1 MLARQRKIL
10 LLGPSGAGKSTLCNA
25 IYNQKVDAE
34 SLSGPAKVSARA
46 QGVTEELTN
55 FWCDNS
61 LVVTD
66 TIGFDDPRFEP
77 EKILKE
83 LRTLLYQS
91 QIRYE
96 KIILCMRNGR
106 VSKAARIYLRLL
118 ETIFDKPFT
127 NMILYISG
135 CEDGTTKEKF
145 LKINQNPED
154 DDLSNVLKALLSE
167 TEEKK
172 KKKINFDNIVCG
184 TLQYHEDP
192 EIDKLRLGNMRKDS
206 FAKIMNGINADIGFV
221 KIGGTEEDILKWF
234 ELLLSHFLDFFGI
247 KKKGLELIKFGSFTS
262 INVKYLEFV
271 LYVFTKN

>member
-34 SLSGPAKVSARA
+34 SLSGPAKASARA

-96 KIILCMRNGR
+96 KIILCLRN
-106 VSKAARIYLRLL
+106 
-118 ETIFDKPFT
+118 
-127 NMILYISG
+127 
-135 CEDGTTKEKF
+135 
-145 LKINQNPED
+145 
-154 DDLSNVLKALLSE
+154 
-167 TEEKK
+167 
-172 KKKINFDNIVCG
+172 
-184 TLQYHEDP
+184 
-192 EIDKLRLGNMRKDS
+192 
-206 FAKIMNGINADIGFV
+206 
-221 KIGGTEEDILKWF
+221 
-234 ELLLSHFLDFFGI
+234 
-247 KKKGLELIKFGSFTS
+247 
-262 INVKYLEFV
+262 
-271 LYVFTKN
+271 